1 MRYIHENNAEMAWVN
16 AKEAYILSDSAFFD
30 PTMLALL
37 YFPDEHKY
45 AIYMPLFVPI
55 LLPILSAIFK
65 EFKRYRQVNKPK
77 DKKIE

>member
-1 MRYIHENNAEMAWVN
+1 MAWELS
-16 AKEAYILSDSAFFD
+16 KEAYVLSDSAFFD

-45 AIYMPLFVPI
+45 AVYMPLFVPI

-65 EFKRYRQVNKPK
+65 EFQLFKARRKVKV
-77 DKKIE
+77 E

>member
-1 MRYIHENNAEMAWVN
+1 MVEIQRNEFEKAWVLS
-16 AKEAYILSDSAFFD
+16 KEAYELSDSAFFD

-45 AIYMPLFVPI
+45 AVYMPLFVPI

-65 EFKRYRQVNKPK
+65 EFQLFRGR
-77 DKKIE
+77 KKIKVE